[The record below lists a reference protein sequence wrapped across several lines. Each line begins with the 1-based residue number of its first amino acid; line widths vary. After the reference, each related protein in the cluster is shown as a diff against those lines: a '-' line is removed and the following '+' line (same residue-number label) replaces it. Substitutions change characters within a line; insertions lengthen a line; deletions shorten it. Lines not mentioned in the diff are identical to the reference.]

1 MPDAKYRSTFETLRR
16 EIMLGK
22 FDASRKF
29 PSEDQLCRQ
38 LQNLLFCFTQ
48 STLSSQS
55 NFKSE
60 TSRIRWSC
68 AGGIERDGDLW

>member
-29 PSEDQLCRQ
+29 SSEGQFCRKW
-38 LQNLLFCFTQ
+38 QNLLVCFTQ

-60 TSRIRWSC
+60 PSRTSRTWREIC
-68 AGGIERDGDLW
+68 VGVCNYL